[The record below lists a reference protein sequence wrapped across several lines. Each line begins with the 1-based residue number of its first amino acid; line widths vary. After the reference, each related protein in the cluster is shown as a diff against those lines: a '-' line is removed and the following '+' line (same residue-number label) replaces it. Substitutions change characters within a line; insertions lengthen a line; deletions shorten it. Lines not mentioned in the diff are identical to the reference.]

1 MYLVQIFDGPTDTSG
16 ITIHS
21 PYVGGA
27 KLLSPQVTLKLTG
40 IDEFTFQLAPNNPGY
55 RRIKQMTTLVR
66 VTNTKTGKR
75 IFDGRIL
82 QAGYRMDENG
92 KFVDEYTCESKLAYL
107 QDSLQRF
114 DEIHNTSVRDFFALL
129 INRHNQMVEPHKRF
143 KVGDVTVTNTT
154 DNVYRY
160 IDYEK
165 TYPTIKDKLLDRL
178 GGFLVMREES
188 DGTYLDYL
196 AKVGSVSDTTIS
208 IRRNLKS
215 ISRGIDPTD
224 VVTRLIPLGAR
235 LESDKQSS
243 ASTARVDIKSVNG
256 GVDYLDDISLQAEF
270 GIVHKEVVWDD
281 VTQPQNLL
289 AKGREFLSNQ
299 KAAIETFDISAIDL
313 SLLGLDVAEFSVG
326 NWYYID
332 NPYIVAKESLQI
344 IEKVIDLANSQQSRL
359 TFGEKARTL
368 TQYLQGVTKL
378 TSRFENVRS
387 QVESQT
393 IKIGTISAEL
403 AEAKAELEATQQSLA
418 QFEGGTTEGMAQINA
433 AIGNINASITD
444 LQTIIDEIE
453 SVVSA
458 EEIAQMK
465 SDIEANTNGL
475 TAADAQIEDL
485 VARVTALENA
495 AQNNEGGTV
504 E

>member
-1 MYLVQIFDGPTDTSG
+1 MYLVQIFDGPTDTKG

-27 KLLSPQVTLKLTG
+27 KLSDAQITLKLTG
-40 IDEFTFQLAPNNPGY
+40 IDEFTFRLSPNNPGY
-55 RRIKQMTTLVR
+55 RKIKPLVTLVR
-66 VTNTKTGKR
+66 ITNAKTGQK
-75 IFDGRIL
+75 IFDGRVL
-82 QAGYRMDENG
+82 LPTYRMEESG
-92 KFVDEYTCESKLAYL
+92 QFIDEYTCESKLAYL

-129 INRHNQMVEPHKRF
+129 IDRHNQTVEPHKRF
-143 KVGDVTVTNTT
+143 KVGNVTVTNST

-188 DGTYLDYL
+188 DGTYIDYL
-196 AKVGSVSDTTIS
+196 AKVGSISDTTIS

-215 ISRGIDPTD
+215 ISRDIDPTE
-224 VVTRLIPLGAR
+224 VITRLIPLGAR
-235 LESDKQSS
+235 LESDDQSS
-243 ASTARVDIKSVNG
+243 ASTARVDIKSVNK
-256 GVDYLDDISLQAEF
+256 GVDYLDDLALQAEF
-270 GIVHKEVVWDD
+270 GIVNKEVVWDD
-281 VTQPQNLL
+281 VTLPQNLL
-289 AKGREFLSNQ
+289 TKGREFLANQ
-299 KAAIETFDISAIDL
+299 KAAIETFDISAVDL
-313 SLLGLDVAEFSVG
+313 SLLGLDVAEFTVG

-332 NPYIVAKESLQI
+332 NPYIVSKESLQI
-344 IEKVIDLANSQQSRL
+344 IEKVIDLANPQQSRL

-403 AEAKAELEATQQSLA
+403 ADAKAELEATKQSLA

-433 AIGNINASITD
+433 AIENINASIAD
-444 LQTIIDEIE
+444 LQTIIGEIE

-465 SDIEANTNGL
+465 ADIEANTNGL
-475 TAADAQIEDL
+475 AAADAQIADL
-485 VARVTALENA
+485 AARVTALENS
-495 AQNNEGGTV
+495 EGGTGV
-504 E
+504 